1 MTVFDTRLTRQ
12 ERTVFTG
19 MLIMNLIQEKS
30 KKKME
35 KQWFAK
41 ALGGTK

>member
-19 MLIMNLIQEKS
+19 MLMNLIQKS

-35 KQWFAK
+35 IQWFAK

>member
-1 MTVFDTRLTRQ
+1 MTVFATRLTRQ

-19 MLIMNLIQEKS
+19 MLIMNLIQKS

-35 KQWFAK
+35 IQWFAK

>member
-19 MLIMNLIQEKS
+19 MLIMNLIQKS

-35 KQWFAK
+35 IQWFAK

>member
-1 MTVFDTRLTRQ
+1 MFDTRFTSQ

-30 KKKME
+30 KKEME
-35 KQWFAK
+35 IQWFVK

>member
-1 MTVFDTRLTRQ
+1 MFDTLFTSQ

-30 KKKME
+30 KKEME
-35 KQWFAK
+35 IQWFVK